1 MITKL
6 PREEWNALCREV
18 EALIALGNYSD
29 EKLGIELKSKHPDFS
44 EFLIAKAINK
54 AHEFIS
60 VVERVKGF
68 ALELHGFGFELKD
81 LKGEVI
87 LQITKDNPNIN
98 LGIVEA
104 ATEKIFPELRE
115 LAFAQAQNLAKVITQ
130 KEIDEKPWILAEKI
144 AKARFPERLGENSFG
159 MLIRACQ
166 MRTDELKFQRRKAE
180 EERKRE
186 FQRKKE
192 EEEKKKAE
200 ARQEKIQGQRNR
212 LGVILSRPRVPVVL
226 ADGFSLSVISIEK
239 EKDEVGLLKD
249 GTVFVLGGV
258 VFRTN
263 KSPGGKV
270 QYFSEPGAKIV
281 EEKKPEKKEKTE
293 VLLPPSHF
301 NEMWVTFRSKTA
313 KALIIPQLW
322 EMGRSLSSLKDGIWI
337 VKNRIEWGESTK
349 LYKLSGET
357 VESLGSCRQ
366 ATLEEKRSEKAKT
379 RAPLFPV

>member
-104 ATEKIFPELRE
+104 
-115 LAFAQAQNLAKVITQ
+115 
-130 KEIDEKPWILAEKI
+130 
-144 AKARFPERLGENSFG
+144 
-159 MLIRACQ
+159 
-166 MRTDELKFQRRKAE
+166 
-180 EERKRE
+180 
-186 FQRKKE
+186 
-192 EEEKKKAE
+192 
-200 ARQEKIQGQRNR
+200 RQEKIQGQRNR

-226 ADGFSLSVISIEK
+226 ADGFNLSVISIEK
-239 EKDEVGLLKD
+239 EKDEDGLLKD

-293 VLLPPSHF
+293 VLLPH
-301 NEMWVTFRSKTA
+301 
-313 KALIIPQLW
+313 
-322 EMGRSLSSLKDGIWI
+322 
-337 VKNRIEWGESTK
+337 
-349 LYKLSGET
+349 
-357 VESLGSCRQ
+357 
-366 ATLEEKRSEKAKT
+366 
-379 RAPLFPV
+379 